1 MGAVHRVD
9 ETLRTC
15 CAQSDRLSVGW
26 RTRATVAID
35 GRAAARQAT
44 PCAMKNGAPRPVPE
58 RPVSGARHVD
68 AAYLTLARIAASSF
82 SIHSLSVST
91 CSVSSR
97 TNSLATLRISG
108 SSVVFATA

>member
-1 MGAVHRVD
+1 MLRAGRPTVCRVAHKNAV
-9 ETLRTC
+9 
-15 CAQSDRLSVGW
+15 ASG
-26 RTRATVAID
+26 
-35 GRAAARQAT
+35 GRAAVRHVP
-44 PCAMKNGAPRPVPE
+44 PCRMKNGAPRLVPE
-58 RPVSGARHVD
+58 RPVSGAQHDD
-68 AAYLTLARIAASSF
+68 AAYLALARIAASSF

>member
-1 MGAVHRVD
+1 MLGA
-9 ETLRTC
+9 ETGIVC
-15 CAQSDRLSVGW
+15 RLAHKDDGC
-26 RTRATVAID
+26 D
-35 GRAAARQAT
+35 GRAMTRHAISRPMQ
-44 PCAMKNGAPRPVPE
+44 NGAHRPLPGCPAE
-58 RPVSGARHVD
+58 RARHDD